1 MKIHSKNTV
10 ITVANATALA
20 AGIIK
25 ELSGKEIANTLN
37 GAVVSKAGFED
48 LIASRIHA
56 NFSTFT
62 QKAVK

>member
-25 ELSGKEIANTLN
+25 ELSGKEIA
-37 GAVVSKAGFED
+37 VVSKAGFED